1 MVKISGINKM
11 GVVKDFFS
19 SAFSFSKKEVVTE
32 RAGSPQAHFGY
43 GRTLYVRSFDGEKN
57 LGEIGPAIDYVLDHE
72 VLRMRSWQAYL
83 ESEVAQTVLKRYALW
98 VVGKGLRLQAEPLE
112 EVLKSEGVYF
122 DKEAMEA
129 FNEVSEARFK
139 AWSGSNIADYSDMES
154 LDKIQNTAFI
164 NAKIGGDVLVVLR
177 YEEGA
182 VKVQLIDGAH
192 VCSPSFNSEYFVNAK
207 ANGNKIIHGVE
218 VDSKGKHVRY
228 YVKKPGTGFNYDVSI
243 VDARNS
249 FGQIMSFMV
258 YGSRY
263 RIDNTRGIPLIA
275 TVLESLKKMERYK
288 EATVGSAEERQK
300 IVYQIVHQAFSTGE
314 NPLAMQLAKA
324 SGFTPDADLPVDV
337 NGNQLANTV
346 AATTNKQAFNM
357 PNGAEMKT
365 LESKNELY
373 FKDFYTINIDIV
385 CAAIGIPPNVAMS
398 KYDSNFSA
406 SRAALKDWEHTL
418 TVERAGF
425 SFQFNRPVYSLWLD
439 IEVMKNK
446 VQAPG
451 YIAAFLQKN
460 RTVLDA
466 WRNARFAG
474 ANVPH
479 IDPLK
484 EVNAERAKLGDAGKN
499 IPLTTVEA
507 ATEALNNGDS
517 DNNMR
522 QYSEELKY
530 AKELGIELVE
540 APTTAAAPAKTD

>member
-1 MVKISGINKM
+1 MGII
-11 GVVKDFFS
+11 KDFFTGLTT
-19 SAFSFSKKEVVTE
+19 SKKEVKTE
-32 RAGSPQAHFGY
+32 RASNPQAHMGY
-43 GRTLYVRSFDGEKN
+43 GRTLFVKSFDGEKN
-57 LGEIGPAIDYVLDHE
+57 LGEIGPALDYILDHE
-72 VLRMRSWQAYL
+72 TLRVRSWQAYL
-83 ESEVAQTVLKRYALW
+83 ESDIAQTVLKRYALW
-98 VVGKGLRLQAEPLE
+98 VVGKGLRLQSEPIA
-112 EVLKSEGVYF
+112 EVLKSEGVF
-122 DKEAMEA
+122 LDKDALEA

-139 AWSGSNIADYSDMES
+139 AWSGSNIADYADMES
-154 LDKIQNTAFI
+154 LDKIQANAFI

-192 VCSPSFNSEYFVNAK
+192 VCSPNTGSQFIVDANT
-207 ANGNKIIHGVE
+207 NGNKIVHGVE
-218 VDSKGKHVRY
+218 VDKKGKHVRY
-228 YVKKPGTGFNYDVSI
+228 YVRKPGTVLNYEVYT
-243 VDARNS
+243 VEARNS
-249 FGQIMSFMV
+249 FGQTMAFMV
-258 YGSRY
+258 YGSKY

-275 TVLESLKKMERYK
+275 TVLESLKKLERYK

-324 SGFTPDADLPVDV
+324 SGFGGDNDDLPVDV

-346 AATTNKQAFNM
+346 AATTNKTAFNM
-357 PNGAEMKT
+357 PNGAELKT

-418 TVERAGF
+418 NVERASF
-425 SFQFNRPVYSLWLD
+425 SFQFNRPVYNLWLD

-451 YIAAFLQKN
+451 YITAFMQSN

-499 IPLTTVEA
+499 LPLTTLEA
-507 ATEALNNGDS
+507 ATEALNSGDS

-530 AKELGIELVE
+530 AETLDI
-540 APTTAAAPAKTD
+540 PMDAAADTPIPAPDASV